1 MCDLK
6 TLRLMKLQGS
16 SVGNQA
22 DNRDCMRN
30 SSLDNKTAI
39 ISTRAN
45 QMHRD
50 GARRSQSV
58 STARNEKTHFIS
70 ATVRLLGS

>member
-1 MCDLK
+1 
-6 TLRLMKLQGS
+6 MKLQGS

-39 ISTRAN
+39 ISTLRCTVTEQDGRN
-45 QMHRD
+45 QSPRLVMK
-50 GARRSQSV
+50 
-58 STARNEKTHFIS
+58 KTHFIS
-70 ATVRLLGS
+70 ATVRLLGSWTDGSAGPLC